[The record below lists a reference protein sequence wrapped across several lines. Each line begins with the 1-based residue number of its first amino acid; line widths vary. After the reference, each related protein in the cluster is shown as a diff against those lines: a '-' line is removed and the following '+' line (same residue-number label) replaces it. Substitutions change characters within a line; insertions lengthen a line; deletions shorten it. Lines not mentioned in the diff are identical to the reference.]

1 MDEIAPLTKSTR
13 NRRPYSPWHID
24 EYQVEEQFA
33 VLLDFLPHT
42 FVPGISKKQNAD
54 TRKTNTGEIHRSKN
68 HNWSPSLMNGF
79 TMAHSIDANI
89 AYSSPFFMVV
99 ESNFVKSAAKIRLS
113 FDKCL
118 TPLL

>member
-1 MDEIAPLTKSTR
+1 
-13 NRRPYSPWHID
+13 
-24 EYQVEEQFA
+24 
-33 VLLDFLPHT
+33 
-42 FVPGISKKQNAD
+42 
-54 TRKTNTGEIHRSKN
+54 
-68 HNWSPSLMNGF
+68 MNGF
-79 TMAHSIDANI
+79 TMAHSTDANI